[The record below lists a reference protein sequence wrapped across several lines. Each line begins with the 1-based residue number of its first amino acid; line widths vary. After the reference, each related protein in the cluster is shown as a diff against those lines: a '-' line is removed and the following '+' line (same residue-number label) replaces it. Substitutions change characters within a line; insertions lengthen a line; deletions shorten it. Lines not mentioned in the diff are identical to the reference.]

1 MEQRPDRKTQGPE
14 HDAGLNNVR
23 PNDRLDPAKCCVEG
37 GQRGDR
43 GQRENVHPD
52 LLPNIECRSGYHF
65 IAHDKDDGRDVENA
79 FRSREPG

>member
-37 GQRGDR
+37 GQGGDR
-43 GQRENVHPD
+43 GQSENVDPD

-65 IAHDKDDGRDVENA
+65 IAHDKDDGRDVQTRPLTRA
-79 FRSREPG
+79 R